1 MAFPMVRMKTGNA
14 RKIASD
20 AALKLEAV
28 SEEVTL
34 MLAQGLVKI
43 MTLALE
49 MAKAVAAKINKFRDK
64 GNGESSPLPFL

>member
-20 AALKLEAV
+20 AALKWAAGLAKATRMQVKAPAKMMEAV
-28 SEEVTL
+28 
-34 MLAQGLVKI
+34 M
-43 MTLALE
+43 E
-49 MAKAVAAKINKFRDK
+49 MARAVAAKINKFRDK